1 LRNSDGSAK
10 LILEVAMTAR
20 ILVVDDIPAIR
31 HSMRRYLEQE
41 ADWVICG
48 EAENGKVA
56 IDRVQ
61 ELRPDVVI
69 LDLSM
74 PVMNGLDAARAIKA
88 IAPSTHILMF
98 TLHTYP
104 YLLDEARKVGVD
116 QVLSKADAGGA
127 ELLHAVRTLVH

>member
-1 LRNSDGSAK
+1 
-10 LILEVAMTAR
+10 MTVR
-20 ILVVDDIPAIR
+20 ILVVDDVPAIR
-31 HSMRRYLEQE
+31 RSLRLYLEQGE
-41 ADWVICG
+41 EWVICG
-48 EAENGKVA
+48 EAENGKMA

-88 IAPSTHILMF
+88 IAPGTHILMF

-104 YLLDEARKVGVD
+104 QLLDEARKVGIDHV
-116 QVLSKADAGGA
+116 VSKADSSGT
-127 ELLHAVRTLVH
+127 ELLKAVRTLVD

>member
-1 LRNSDGSAK
+1 
-10 LILEVAMTAR
+10 MTAR

-31 HSMRRYLEQE
+31 HSMRLYLEQE

-48 EAENGKVA
+48 EAENGKAA

-74 PVMNGLDAARAIKA
+74 PIMNGARRRPCNQSNSSHHSHPHVHPAHLPI
-88 IAPSTHILMF
+88 P
-98 TLHTYP
+98 
-104 YLLDEARKVGVD
+104 VGRGPE
-116 QVLSKADAGGA
+116 GGY
-127 ELLHAVRTLVH
+127 